1 MSARTKQLRRSSK
14 LFDARH
20 QNVDVD
26 ETEEGRVR
34 VKLRR
39 LLKKKMS
46 ESQEFKDKVENMRK
60 TLTDMGGVTK
70 LQQELSGKTSNIGK
84 SPSVLEDT

>member
-20 QNVDVD
+20 QKVDVD

-60 TLTDMGGVTK
+60 TLTGMGGVTK